1 MIEAAIILPVL
12 LLLTFA
18 VFDFAAVFYVYLAL
32 ENGVS
37 LAARYGVTGNQ
48 MPDPS
53 NPANTLSRDD
63 SIKTAMRVA
72 TPTLTLDDG
81 AFTFSHIPSG
91 GAGWVAGSGGPGEIE
106 KVSVTYTWNIMTPL
120 IRPFFPGGQ
129 FTVRV
134 ESAMKDE
141 SRFN

>member
-1 MIEAAIILPVL
+1 MVEAAILLPLL

-18 VFDFAAVFYVYLAL
+18 VFDFAGVFTVYLAL

-37 LAARYGVTGNQ
+37 QAARYGVTGNQ

-53 NPANTLSRDD
+53 NPAATLSRDD
-63 SIKTAMRVA
+63 SIKTAMRQA
-72 TPTLTLDDG
+72 TPTLTLPDA

-91 GAGWVAGSGGPGEIE
+91 GAAWVAGSGGPSDIE
-106 KVSVTYTWNIMTPL
+106 RVSVQYTWNIITPL

-129 FTVRV
+129 ITIQVQ
-134 ESAMKDE
+134 SAMKDE